1 MKLAAEREAVAAACR
16 RLAAEGLVIQTAGNV
31 SVRAD
36 DDLVVVT
43 PTGGVFEELDA
54 DQMTVVDRAG
64 QVVEGRYAPTSELSL
79 HLGVYE
85 RLGGAGAVVHTH
97 SPMATALSCVVD
109 EVPAVHYSMLAL
121 GGTVPVADYATFGTE
136 ELASNVVSTLERA
149 PATLMR
155 SHGATTYGH
164 DLDGAMEL
172 TRLLEWACGVYWHA
186 RAIGEPTVLTQ
197 EQLQDVVTVVQER
210 SYGRLSEA

>member
-31 SVRAD
+31 SVRSE
-36 DDLVVVT
+36 DLVVVT
-43 PTGGVFEELDA
+43 PTGGVFEELGPE
-54 DQMTVVDRAG
+54 QLTVVDRGG
-64 QVVEGRYAPTSELSL
+64 QVVDGPFAPTSELAL

-85 RLGGAGAVVHTH
+85 RFDHVGAVVHTH

-109 EVPAVHYSMLAL
+109 EVPAVHYSMLSI
-121 GGTVPVADYATFGTE
+121 GGTIPVAEYATFGTE
-136 ELASNVVSTLERA
+136 ELARNVVAALESG

-155 SHGATTYGH
+155 SHGATTYGL
-164 DLDGAMEL
+164 DLDGAVDA
-172 TRLLEWACGVYWHA
+172 TRLLEWACTVYW
-186 RAIGEPTVLTQ
+186 RASMIGDPVVLDQ
-197 EQLQDVVTVVQER
+197 EQLQDVVRIVQER

>member
-1 MKLAAEREAVAAACR
+1 MKLTSEREAVAAACR

-43 PTGGVFEELDA
+43 PTGGVFDELEA
-54 DQMTVVDRAG
+54 DQMTVVDLAG
-64 QVVEGRYAPTSELSL
+64 EVVDGRHAPTSELAL
-79 HLGVYE
+79 HLGVYN
-85 RLGGAGAVVHTH
+85 RLDGAGAVVHTH

-109 EVPAVHYSMLAL
+109 EVPAVHYTMLAL
-121 GGTVPVADYATFGTE
+121 GGTVPVAEYATFGTE
-136 ELASNVVSTLERA
+136 ELARNVVAALERA

-155 SHGATTYGH
+155 SHGATTYAH

-172 TRLLEWACGVYWHA
+172 ALLLEWACTLYW
-186 RAIGEPTVLTQ
+186 RASMIGDPAVLTP
-197 EQLQDVVTVVQER
+197 EQLQDVVSVVVER
-210 SYGRLSEA
+210 GYGRLSEA